1 MASVMNF
8 ELACEHD
15 FFIASESDSVKKK
28 RTKRKSNPVLSTPMG
43 DSSKY
48 DDGAENSSEVESLP
62 PSPYSTK
69 PLASLAFGSKS
80 QSNPTA
86 EEAKKNV
93 SFYVSYVLLTD

>member
-1 MASVMNF
+1 M
-8 ELACEHD
+8 LACEHD
-15 FFIASESDSVKKK
+15 FFLASEGDSVKKK
-28 RTKRKSNPVLSTPMG
+28 RTKRKSNPVLFTPTG

-69 PLASLAFGSKS
+69 PLTSLAFGSKS

-86 EEAKKNV
+86 EEAIKNV
-93 SFYVSYVLLTD
+93 SPYVSYVLSTD